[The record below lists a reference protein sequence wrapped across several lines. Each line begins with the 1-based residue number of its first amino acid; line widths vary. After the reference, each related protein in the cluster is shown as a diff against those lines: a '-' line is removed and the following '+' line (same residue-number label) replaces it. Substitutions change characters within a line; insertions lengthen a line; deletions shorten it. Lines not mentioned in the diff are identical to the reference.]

1 MIFSELYSAYYN
13 TVAKIIKAALNHQ
26 LTTNELRK
34 LIDEHAFKESLL
46 SVYPALTEERWQVL
60 NKDLTTPLKNVPWM
74 PFTNIEKKWLKAIS
88 MDPRIRLFG
97 VELPD
102 FPDVEPLFRPED
114 ICVFDKYLDGDP
126 YEDEEYIANFRF
138 ILEAVKNQWPLD
150 IRTRNRRGNPAKT
163 VILPR
168 TIEYSE
174 KDDKFRVIGIG
185 DRRGDTVNLG
195 RIISVKKYEGKRD
208 LTKAKR
214 ATEDHTT
221 PVTFEL
227 TDERNAL
234 ERVLL
239 HFAHFRKEV
248 EKTEKRKYKVTLWYD
263 ISDETEMVIRL
274 LSFGPMVK
282 VTEPY
287 YFVNLIKERLIKQKS
302 CGL

>member
-13 TVAKIIKAALNHQ
+13 AVACIIKAALDHQ
-26 LTTNELRK
+26 LTGEELRK
-34 LIDEHAFKESLL
+34 IIDEHAFGESVLA
-46 SVYPALTEERWQVL
+46 VYPALTEERWQVL
-60 NKDLTTPLKNVPWM
+60 GKDLTTPLENIPVM
-74 PFTNIEKKWLKAIS
+74 PFTNLEKQWLKAIS
-88 MDPRIRLFG
+88 MDPRIRLFD

-114 ICVFDKYLDGDP
+114 VCVFDKYLDGDP
-126 YEDEEYIANFRF
+126 FDDEQYIANFRYVMD
-138 ILEAVKNQWPLD
+138 AVRNKQPLD
-150 IRTRNRRGNPAKT
+150 IRTRNRHGNPAGM
-163 VILPR
+163 VMLPSS
-168 TIEYSE
+168 IEYSE
-174 KDDKFRVIGIG
+174 KDDKFRVVGTG
-185 DRRGDTVNLG
+185 DRKGDTVNIG
-195 RIISVKKYEGKRD
+195 RIISVKRYEGDRD
-208 LTKAKR
+208 LTKARR
-214 ATEDHTT
+214 A
-221 PVTFEL
+221 PNSRINSVTFEL

-248 EKTEKRKYKVTLWYD
+248 EKTGNRKYKVTLWYD
-263 ISDETEMVIRL
+263 KSDETEMVIRL